1 MFQSFFSYLRNL
13 LPTSLEVHLAKQ
25 YEHSAPLSDL
35 ITQINI
41 LQTLLIPPLH
51 QSISYVP
58 CETLKGSIL
67 SIKINYRTVC
77 LPRHKQR
84 SVSSSIKRMR
94 LMSFK
99 FMSYSPLKP
108 YKKIFQNLPI
118 NNISLGTYLVNFFLM
133 LQST

>member
-25 YEHSAPLSDL
+25 CENSTPLSDL

-51 QSISYVP
+51 QSISYMP

-67 SIKINYRTVC
+67 NIKKDHRTVC
-77 LPRHKQR
+77 VFRDTNKGQR
-84 SVSSSIKRMR
+84 A
-94 LMSFK
+94 
-99 FMSYSPLKP
+99 
-108 YKKIFQNLPI
+108 
-118 NNISLGTYLVNFFLM
+118 
-133 LQST
+133 LQ